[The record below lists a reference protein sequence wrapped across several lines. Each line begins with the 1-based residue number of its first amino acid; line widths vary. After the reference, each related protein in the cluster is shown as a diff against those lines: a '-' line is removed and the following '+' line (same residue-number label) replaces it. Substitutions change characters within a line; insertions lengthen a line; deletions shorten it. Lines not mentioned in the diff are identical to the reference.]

1 MAVPATSSKL
11 AEGVLRG
18 IYMSTAAE
26 EGSYVLQNQNGVT
39 GFYCVADVKPT
50 INAFRA
56 YLEAPASDVKAYF
69 FNEDATGIKNIDQST
84 LNMEHSA
91 GVVYDLSGRKVN
103 SQLKK
108 GVYISGNKKVLY

>member
-1 MAVPATSSKL
+1 MAEPATSSKL

-18 IYMSTAAE
+18 IYKSTAAE

-56 YLEAPASDVKAYF
+56 YLEVPASDVKAYF
-69 FNEDATGIKNIDQST
+69 FNEDATGVKA
-84 LNMEHSA
+84 LNDLKDSNVVIYNVA
-91 GVVYDLSGRKVN
+91 GQRLNKT
-103 SQLKK
+103 QK
-108 GVYISGNKKVLY
+108 GVNIVNGKKVLK

>member
-1 MAVPATSSKL
+1 MAEPATSSKL

-69 FNEDATGIKNIDQST
+69 FNEDATGVRPLMTLRTLTSLST
-84 LNMEHSA
+84 MSPVSA
-91 GVVYDLSGRKVN
+91 
-103 SQLKK
+103 
-108 GVYISGNKKVLY
+108 

>member
-1 MAVPATSSKL
+1 MAEPATSSKL

-18 IYMSTAAE
+18 IYKSTAAE

-56 YLEAPASDVKAYF
+56 YLEVPASDVKAYF
-69 FNEDATGIKNIDQST
+69 FNEDVST
-84 LNMEHSA
+84 KTELL
-91 GVVYDLSGRKVN
+91 DVN
-103 SQLKK
+103 
-108 GVYISGNKKVLY
+108 NVL